1 MKLYTSYQISKYIG
15 FRTRTA
21 ASKGIAPGPEVSTMK
36 IAISDRLAFQGD
48 LVESLMGADGMLW
61 GADAIDD
68 GYWQTMVFTVLTLS
82 QMAHVMAIRSETDAL
97 WRVGLLSN
105 RPLLGAVLLTFAL
118 QMAVVYVP
126 ALNPIFKTEPLSLA
140 ELGICLGAAVVVAVA
155 VEIEKAW
162 RRNRAGGLALSA
174 DDPA

>member
-1 MKLYTSYQISKYIG
+1 MQRPPRPPGESLFAHGMWQHILGFGLLIG
-15 FRTRTA
+15 GLCLGVQA
-21 ASKGIAPGPEVSTMK
+21 W
-36 IAISDRLAFQGD
+36 AISSGHAH
-48 LVESLMGADGMLW
+48 
-61 GADAIDD
+61 
-68 GYWQTMVFTVLTLS
+68 WQTMVFTVLTLS

-118 QMAVVYVP
+118 QMALVYVP

-140 ELGICLGAAVVVAVA
+140 EVGICLGAAVVVAVA

-162 RRNRAGGLALSA
+162 RRNRACGLALSA

>member
-1 MKLYTSYQISKYIG
+1 
-15 FRTRTA
+15 
-21 ASKGIAPGPEVSTMK
+21 
-36 IAISDRLAFQGD
+36 
-48 LVESLMGADGMLW
+48 
-61 GADAIDD
+61 
-68 GYWQTMVFTVLTLS
+68 
-82 QMAHVMAIRSETDAL
+82 MAHVMAIRSETDAL

-162 RRNRAGGLALSA
+162 RRNRACGLALSA